1 MQAYR
6 RGLAPPFIEPWC
18 VSFIPPNVLHPGKR
32 LMMRGQTPRRA
43 FGIRTVCRMDEHAQQ
58 KPIGSNPALPFAPV
72 DLFFPI
78 VAAFSACFGRYDG
91 WGVQDADGWLRG
103 AIQRLSRPFAQGII
117 DGDAWSITIPWGE
130 IGPNSAHWRNI
141 FWTHAPLTA
150 RAMGVPQGIDDHTAI
165 AVGRTSAVG
174 RRGDDEWRDGGPVR
188 IGPIGRIPGWIGSTC
203 TSWQT
208 RLLLIRTAWSLS

>member
-1 MQAYR
+1 
-6 RGLAPPFIEPWC
+6 
-18 VSFIPPNVLHPGKR
+18 
-32 LMMRGQTPRRA
+32 MMRGQTPRRA

-58 KPIGSNPALPFAPV
+58 KPIESNPALPFAPV

-130 IGPNSAHWRNI
+130 IGPNSAHRRNI

-150 RAMGVPQGIDDHTAI
+150 RAMGARRAWTI
-165 AVGRTSAVG
+165 ARRSLSVGRPPLGDGVMTSGAMAPRCASVRSIASLVG
-174 RRGDDEWRDGGPVR
+174 
-188 IGPIGRIPGWIGSTC
+188 
-203 TSWQT
+203 
-208 RLLLIRTAWSLS
+208 